1 MSSNN
6 TENGGPEP
14 TESQGMSAEQL
25 EKLESLLNSLENLP
39 FDALSKLSVEVRE
52 AILAGRKTVDAEREQ
67 LNAERERLNAER
79 EQLSSDRAAHANDL
93 VKYHSEI
100 LPQLKTVIAASL
112 KASEREA
119 GQNIFMAEMNNA
131 LVRLESAS
139 TASKSE
145 QAKAHMEVI
154 DRLDTMAEAHAL
166 SHTDQMLLNMSIS
179 NRMDEGFSAMA
190 AQNNQLQV
198 SVDRIG
204 EMMNRLHDFITNVR
218 DVVRTSQD
226 VIFTFQGELAD
237 FKKSYKEFNSTL
249 INAISSRLDELPS
262 KLGLRVKEIKESYD
276 QLTAATKGLIERA
289 NKFSIQQEDNVNT
302 LSERVADLGNLYT
315 TQVRRLNNGLEDQ
328 FALMQSTLVDGV
340 EGLLKNLSSTFQK
353 SEVHGLL
360 SQIYKMTEGLNH
372 SQAGLTALLR
382 SIQDE
387 KESMVEEI
395 QEAKD
400 AFKINAK
407 DIHESMSSIM
417 DDKRKLM
424 LELDDAMRAVKTLM
438 DFLGRTRDDVCK
450 VADSVG
456 KMASLST
463 SGAMATGEYMMQQ
476 FQGINAKQQVEVLEA
491 IRSESENLRVDILN
505 KFLGGNQEGV

>member
-204 EMMNRLHDFITNVR
+204 EMMNRLHDFIVNVR
-218 DVVRTSQD
+218 DGL
-226 VIFTFQGELAD
+226 FAFQSEFLR
-237 FKKSYKEFNSTL
+237 FKKTFGEFN
-249 INAISSRLDELPS
+249 ISFRKEVRERFDSLPE
-262 KLGLRVKEIKESYD
+262 KFGLKIQDIRKVISD
-276 QLTAATKGLIERA
+276 LNGAAKGLIERSNRFA
-289 NKFSIQQEDNVNT
+289 EQQEDHISAV
-302 LSERVADLGNLYT
+302 SDRIDDLGSLYT
-315 TQVRRLNNGLEDQ
+315 NHTRKLNSGLEDQ
-328 FALMQSTLVDGV
+328 LKLAKSTLESGVDG
-340 EGLLKNLSSTFQK
+340 LLNDLSEVFKK

-360 SQIYKMTEGLNH
+360 SQIFKMKEELNH
-372 SQAGLTALLR
+372 SQAGLTTLLR
-382 SIQDE
+382 AIQDE
-387 KESMVEEI
+387 KESMAEEI

-400 AFKINAK
+400 AFKANARDINEA
-407 DIHESMSSIM
+407 MSSVM
-417 DDKRKLM
+417 DDKRKVM
-424 LELDDAMRAVKTLM
+424 NELSDAMRVVKSLMEDLERMRADVVKTASS
-438 DFLGRTRDDVCK
+438 VEK
-450 VADSVG
+450 IAD
-456 KMASLST
+456 MANSCATST
-463 SGAMATGEYMMQQ
+463 AETMMQQ
-476 FQGINAKQQVEVLEA
+476 FQGINAKQQIEVLEA
-491 IRSESENLRVDILN
+491 VKNEGELTRTAVTITL
-505 KFLGGNQEGV
+505 LGGDQEGV